1 MLFLFGCHLLSRD
14 VSWGTG
20 NVQFYV
26 AILTSMVLLFGLAFD
41 VRCFGLKASNVGGYH
56 REQGTFNYILV
67 NGPELQNVAGMA

>member
-1 MLFLFGCHLLSRD
+1 M
-14 VSWGTG
+14 
-20 NVQFYV
+20 

-56 REQGTFNYILV
+56 REQGTFNFILV